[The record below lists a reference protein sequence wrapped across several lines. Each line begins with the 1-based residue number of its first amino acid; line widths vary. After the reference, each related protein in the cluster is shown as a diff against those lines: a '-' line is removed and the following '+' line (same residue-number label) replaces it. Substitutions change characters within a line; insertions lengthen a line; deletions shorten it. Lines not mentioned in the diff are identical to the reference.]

1 MSMERKL
8 KFVELKFSK
17 ITPQEAMDLQY
28 KLSVNPATYRVFING
43 YSKRGMIIF
52 DEEKLPKEKLLEML
66 SALKPQIIEEKE
78 ISIEELVNSS
88 MSWKNVM
95 GEVLSE

>member
-1 MSMERKL
+1 MERKL
-8 KFVELKFSK
+8 KFVELKFSR

-43 YSKRGMIIF
+43 YSKTGMIIF
-52 DEEKLPKEKLLEML
+52 DEEKLSKEKLLEML
-66 SALKPQIIEEKE
+66 SALNPQIIEEKE
-78 ISIEELVNSS
+78 ISIEELVTSS

>member
-1 MSMERKL
+1 MERKL
-8 KFVELKFSK
+8 KFVELKFSR

-43 YSKRGMIIF
+43 YSKTGMIIF
-52 DEEKLPKEKLLEML
+52 DEEKLSKEKLLEVL
-66 SALKPQIIEEKE
+66 SALNPQIIEEKE

-88 MSWKNVM
+88 MSWRNVM